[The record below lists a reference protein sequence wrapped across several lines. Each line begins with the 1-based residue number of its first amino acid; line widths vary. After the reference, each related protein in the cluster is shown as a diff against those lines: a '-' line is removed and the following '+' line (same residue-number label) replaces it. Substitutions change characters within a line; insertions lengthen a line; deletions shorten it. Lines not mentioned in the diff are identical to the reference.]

1 MTSPMASAVIPGF
14 APAIAS
20 RLSPTVGRAFVD
32 HLQVDIGELE
42 AIVDPHAPDG
52 RRLRS
57 RLHRH
62 RPLRDRRSREGRFT
76 PSRHSKER
84 RQCVSRMSK
93 LPRGSDAAKNE
104 SPEAEPEV
112 GNVTP
117 IPKPSG
123 FSLDKFKSKRPTIAA
138 GVKTLLGAL
147 PHYPLAEAKDF
158 VRLHP
163 DEDAYW
169 SPELC
174 FVDVPIIGQKKD
186 TIHLIDEDL
195 ISLLPAGKKVT
206 RHRLALATK
215 PYDVF
220 FLAHVPSVNLDNS
233 WNESNLTGCQLA
245 KTKWVQLA
253 SLKDQRGRPVR
264 HRFRGRPGCVS

>member
-1 MTSPMASAVIPGF
+1 MRKPYVQTP
-14 APAIAS
+14 
-20 RLSPTVGRAFVD
+20 
-32 HLQVDIGELE
+32 
-42 AIVDPHAPDG
+42 
-52 RRLRS
+52 
-57 RLHRH
+57 
-62 RPLRDRRSREGRFT
+62 EGI
-76 PSRHSKER
+76 E
-84 RQCVSRMSK
+84 
-93 LPRGSDAAKNE
+93 GNAAENE
-104 SPEAEPEV
+104 SPEAEVEA
-112 GNVTP
+112 GNLTP

-147 PHYPLAEAKDF
+147 PHYPIADAGDYVL
-158 VRLHP
+158 LHP
-163 DEDAYW
+163 EAAYW

-186 TIHLIDEDL
+186 TTHLIDEDL
-195 ISLLPAGKKVT
+195 ISLLPAGKKVK

-253 SLKDQRGRPVR
+253 SLKDKGGDRYDIGFAEDHGAFPEPNWPKDSLEALIGATFGLNRAIDRADHPGMLRLRGAKQ
-264 HRFRGRPGCVS
+264 SLK